1 VRRAFLLIILI
12 ALTADASAQGPP
24 PAFLGGVP
32 TGTATADPVAL
43 TIGDAIARALRYNLG
58 LLNAERAI
66 DRARSAKERELADLM
81 PGVSGRVAETRQK
94 VNLAAFGFSFDRLGL
109 PVPAGLPTVVGPFNT
124 FDARVSVTQSVVDFK
139 ALNDLRAETHNAA
152 AAEHSYR
159 SARDLVVLV
168 AGNAYLQAI
177 AASARADSARAQLR
191 TAEALQRQAVSLK
204 ESGLIAGIDLLRAE
218 VQLSTERQRA
228 TAAENDFEK
237 AKLQLARLIGLPVG
251 QTIALSN
258 QLPALPT
265 PDLTL
270 EQALDRAYAT
280 RQDYQAAL
288 ERVKAAE
295 ASRRAIAGE
304 ALPSVRVNADFG
316 DIGSTPGDARGT
328 FMVSGALNIPIFQ
341 GGRTRARLAEA
352 DADIKARRAEAED
365 LRAGIYY
372 DVRSAY
378 LDLRATTD
386 QLTVASRARELAD
399 QQLTQ
404 ARDRFAAGIADNVQ
418 VIQAQ
423 EAVTIA
429 SEQYIAAQYGN
440 IVAKALLVRGLGV
453 AEDAIVK

>member
-1 VRRAFLLIILI
+1 MRRAFLLIILI

-378 LDLRATTD
+378 LDLRATTE
-386 QLTVASRARELAD
+386 QLTVATRARELAD